1 MVRFYSVVTSEVMI
15 ASLFPCRVL
24 YVLSGNAPSMNKLV
38 LSSLLS
44 SGSSTIAVWNG
55 GIGRTNDEDV
65 GGINDDDVGGSVTTD
80 GRSNLKESTMQ
91 NVFAGHVPRPLLV

>member
-1 MVRFYSVVTSEVMI
+1 MRQPNSTPPI
-15 ASLFPCRVL
+15 KQAT
-24 YVLSGNAPSMNKLV
+24 SMNKLV

-80 GRSNLKESTMQ
+80 GVGLGGDVVTFCLGTQIRSFGEE
-91 NVFAGHVPRPLLV
+91 R